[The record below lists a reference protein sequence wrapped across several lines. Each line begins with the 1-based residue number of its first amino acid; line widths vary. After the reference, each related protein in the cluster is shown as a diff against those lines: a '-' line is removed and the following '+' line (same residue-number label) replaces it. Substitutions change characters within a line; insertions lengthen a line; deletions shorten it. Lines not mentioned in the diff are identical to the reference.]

1 MIKLK
6 KLQQEK
12 AAASAAGAAANG
24 DGGAAAGGGGGVF
37 SLKKDGVTRNKP
49 TVSAAELRAQK
60 DIAEMDPIPGARL
73 EFPDKENLLHF
84 TVYLKPTD
92 GLFKGAEYIF
102 DVNVPFDYPYSPPKV
117 KCLTPIYHPN
127 INEEG
132 AVCLNILRQDW
143 KPVLTLGS
151 VIIGLMTLF
160 LEPNP
165 GDPLNH
171 DAAKMMIER
180 PQEFDRTVKRTLGGG
195 NFFGRNFPKLL

>member
-1 MIKLK
+1 MIKLRK
-6 KLQQEK
+6 MQEQKQQQ
-12 AAASAAGAAANG
+12 AAQQQAG
-24 DGGAAAGGGGGVF
+24 DGSAPANGGGGVF
-37 SLKKDGVTRNKP
+37 TLKKEGAAKAKP

-60 DIAEMDPIPGARL
+60 DISEMDPIPGAKL
-73 EFPDKENLLHF
+73 EFPNKDDLLNF
-84 TVYLKPTD
+84 TVNLRPTD
-92 GLFKGAEYIF
+92 GLFKGAEYQF
-102 DVNVPFDYPYSPPKV
+102 EVKVPYDYPYTPPKV

-165 GDPLNH
+165 ADPLNH
-171 DAAKMMIER
+171 EAAKLMTER
-180 PQEFDRTVKRTLGGG
+180 PQEYERTVKRTLAGGTH
-195 NFFGRNFPKLL
+195 FGRSFPKLL